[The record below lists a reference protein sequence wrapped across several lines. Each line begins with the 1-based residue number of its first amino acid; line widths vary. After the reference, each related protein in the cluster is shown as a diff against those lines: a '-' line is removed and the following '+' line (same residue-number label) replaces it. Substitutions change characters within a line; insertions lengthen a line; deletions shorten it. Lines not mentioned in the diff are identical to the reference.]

1 MDADGVRDP
10 DGGCRRLRSWH
21 PAYCPGLHVVAE
33 KAVDVVP
40 ELLDEND
47 FGKMLYLPFSKVR
60 LLLLQTE
67 LTVTVS
73 LVLL

>member
-1 MDADGVRDP
+1 
-10 DGGCRRLRSWH
+10 
-21 PAYCPGLHVVAE
+21 
-33 KAVDVVP
+33 VDVVP

-47 FGKMLYLPFSKVR
+47 FGKMLFLPFSKVR
-60 LLLLQTE
+60 LLLLQTS